1 MHILQCY
8 DINKISGLFYLTNN
22 STNNSKM
29 NHQQQYFNFNNFSLT
44 SQSFYPIPK
53 HSPKPDTNN
62 NASVEETFSRKV
74 FVGGLPLS
82 VMEYEI
88 KQHFEK

>member
-1 MHILQCY
+1 
-8 DINKISGLFYLTNN
+8 
-22 STNNSKM
+22 M
-29 NHQQQYFNFNNFSLT
+29 NFQQYSNFNN
-44 SQSFYPIPK
+44 SFNPPT
-53 HSPKPDTNN
+53 PKPTTNN
-62 NASVEETFSRKV
+62 NASAGEEVFSRMV